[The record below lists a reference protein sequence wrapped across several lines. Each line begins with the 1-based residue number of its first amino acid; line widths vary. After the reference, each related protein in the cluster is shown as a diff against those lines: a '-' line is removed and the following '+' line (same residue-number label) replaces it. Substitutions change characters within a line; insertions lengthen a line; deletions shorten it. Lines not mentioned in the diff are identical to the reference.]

1 MKFEAITLEGKKV
14 VGVGVSMSN
23 ENYESWIFGSR
34 TGMKDDDY
42 IYAKDLTDKYGSS
55 LSYLFKNSIHWVDGR
70 EFEVD
75 DFEMVYTKS
84 IKIIK

>member
-14 VGVGVSMSN
+14 TGIGAVFSN
-23 ENYESWIFGSR
+23 ETYESFNFGHR

-42 IYAKDLTDKYGSS
+42 IYVKDLTDKYGSS
-55 LSYLFKNSIHWVDGR
+55 LSFLFKNSFNWIDKNK
-70 EFEVD
+70 FKAD
-75 DFEMVYTKS
+75 DFEMVYTGS